1 MEEFGFTVQQASFA
15 FSCAS
20 IAFVTCSPISGFVAD
35 KIPKHRMK
43 TMITAGLLLNSVSA
57 SSLLWS
63 AGWSLPARMVYG
75 FCFCFCEG
83 LISTITFAPALP
95 DMHRSAGLARRQGG
109 SAAGIPPEAATNCV
123 TSVFMTVQTFGGV
136 LGPAIG
142 APLLS
147 RYGFRVTLPICGSL
161 MLVFGV
167 LFAALLCCGCVD
179 GAKPDGPDEDAS
191 VEHDG
196 DGEGES
202 DRLLSSS

>member
-1 MEEFGFTVQQASFA
+1 MQQLPPLRLLPSKEAA
-15 FSCAS
+15 AQ
-20 IAFVTCSPISGFVAD
+20 
-35 KIPKHRMK
+35 
-43 TMITAGLLLNSVSA
+43 LLNSVSA

-95 DMHRSAGLARRQGG
+95 DMHRSAALARRKGG

-161 MLVFGV
+161 MLVVGA
-167 LFAALLCCGCVD
+167 LFAVLLCCGCVD
-179 GAKPDGPDEDAS
+179 GAKPDRPDEDLS

-196 DGEGES
+196 GGEGES